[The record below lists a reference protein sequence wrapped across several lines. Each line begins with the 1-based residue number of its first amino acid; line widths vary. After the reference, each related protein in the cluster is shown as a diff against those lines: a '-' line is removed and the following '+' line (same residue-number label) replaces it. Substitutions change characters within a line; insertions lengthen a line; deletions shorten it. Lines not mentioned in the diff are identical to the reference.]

1 MASDKAAAAPAAA
14 AEEKKEAPKK
24 SNNLKV
30 LLAAVAVV
38 GLEVGTVAMT
48 MKLSGGPA
56 LVLANHPTTVPAAQA
71 ERDMEVKLISEPLP
85 NMQSGKLWSYDVQVV
100 AKVAEKNKEKVASL
114 FAEREAEIRDK
125 VRTIVAS
132 AKPEALGEPGL
143 ETIRRQIAYQLE
155 QEIGKDLIKEVLIPK
170 CNPQPRQ

>member
-1 MASDKAAAAPAAA
+1 MASDKAAAAPAAV
-14 AEEKKEAPKK
+14 EEKKEAPKK

-30 LLAAVAVV
+30 LLAAIAVV
-38 GLEVGTVAMT
+38 GLEAGTVAMT
-48 MKLSGGPA
+48 MKLASGPKPA
-56 LVLANHPTTVPAAQA
+56 LAEHPATAPATQA
-71 ERDMEVKLISEPLP
+71 ERDVEVKLIAEPLP
-85 NMQSGKLWSYDVQVV
+85 NMQSGKLWTYDVQVV

-114 FAEREAEIRDK
+114 YAEREAEIRDR

-143 ETIRRQIAYQLE
+143 ETIRRQIAYQLD
-155 QEIGKDLIKEVLIPK
+155 QEIGKDLIKQVLIPK